1 MKVEELMEILKGMPK
16 DARICVWDKDRFPH
30 EIEKDSI
37 GYYSLRKEVDIVL

>member
-1 MKVEELMEILKGMPK
+1 MTVEELREILEGMPK
-16 DARICVWDKDRFPH
+16 KARICVWDKDRFPH